1 MCLYEINWGSV
12 ADWVSGIGALTA
24 AIVAL
29 YLARRSERIR
39 LKGHCGIMVLFF
51 PGGPKQDVFV
61 VSATN
66 VGTRSTIVN
75 NIGMRVG
82 RFKNKRQAVIGINAT
97 LYSAGVP
104 HALADGQTA
113 NWHIPL
119 DAEKS
124 WVKDLCGTIVKT
136 KDDVRT
142 LRFVVHTTHGEDL
155 ILKPAESVREVLLS
169 TLKGGANNSFKPK
182 PLRGSA

>member
-1 MCLYEINWGSV
+1 MCPYEINWGSV

-24 AIVAL
+24 AVVAL
-29 YLARRSERIR
+29 YLALRSERIR

-51 PGGPKQDVFV
+51 PGIPKQDVFAI
-61 VSATN
+61 SATN
-66 VGTRSTIVN
+66 VGTRNTIVN

-104 HALADGQTA
+104 HTLADGQTA

-119 DAEKS
+119 DAQKS
-124 WVKDLCGTIVKT
+124 WIKDLYGTIVKT

-142 LRFVVHTTHGEDL
+142 LRFVVHTTHGNDL
-155 ILKPAESVREVLLS
+155 VLKPNDSVRDVLLA
-169 TLKGGANNSFKPK
+169 TLDGG
-182 PLRGSA
+182 G